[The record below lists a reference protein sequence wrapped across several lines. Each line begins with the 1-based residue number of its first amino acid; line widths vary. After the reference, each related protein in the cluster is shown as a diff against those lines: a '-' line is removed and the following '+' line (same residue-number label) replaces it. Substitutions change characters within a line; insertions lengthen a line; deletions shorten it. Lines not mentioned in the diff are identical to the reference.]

1 MNIVQNVKRY
11 DNDFKLAIQKLNLVL
26 IEDESP
32 KNSNEMLT
40 EFQNTIMT
48 TAKIVEKLQYEL
60 EQK

>member
-26 IEDESP
+26 IEDETT
-32 KNSNEMLT
+32 KNSDEMLT

-48 TAKIVEKLQYEL
+48 TAKIVEKL
-60 EQK
+60 

>member
-32 KNSNEMLT
+32 KNSDEMLR

-48 TAKIVEKLQYEL
+48 TAKIVEKL
-60 EQK
+60 